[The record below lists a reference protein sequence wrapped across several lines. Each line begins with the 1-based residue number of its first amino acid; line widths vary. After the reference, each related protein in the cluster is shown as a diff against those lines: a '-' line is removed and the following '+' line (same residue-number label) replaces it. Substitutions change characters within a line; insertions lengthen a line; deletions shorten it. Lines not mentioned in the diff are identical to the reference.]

1 MWTSQYV
8 QATFLS
14 EYFGYVEKIN
24 HEIIKTLVDT
34 NNMVIY
40 SFILCRY
47 TVIIIVII
55 IIIIIIIELS
65 SSFLIV
71 HTE

>member
-47 TVIIIVII
+47 TVIIIIV

-71 HTE
+71 RTE